1 MHAIAFV
8 TQKGGA
14 GKSTLAACLGV
25 AAQEAGER
33 VFLIDMDPQGSLLGW
48 GQSRGAETPTVDT
61 ITPAKLE
68 AALATLARN
77 GYTLAIIDTAGA
89 DTAAAA
95 AAMRAANLCL
105 IPARPTAFDIRA
117 TEKTRDAIKTLG
129 REYAFILNQ
138 CPPGP
143 RSSRA
148 NDGARALEL
157 MGDLVAPMIASRVD
171 YQAAAV
177 SGQGVTELNPQGKAA
192 EEMRALWTSVK
203 RRLGVKKHGKAT
215 RVA

>member
-1 MHAIAFV
+1 MYSIALV

-14 GKSTLAACLGV
+14 GKSTLAACLAV

-33 VFLIDMDPQGSLLGW
+33 VFLVDMDPQGSLLGW
-48 GQSRGAETPTVDT
+48 GQARDAETPIVDT
-61 ITPAKLE
+61 IAPMKLE
-68 AALATLARN
+68 AALATLAGN

-95 AAMRAANLCL
+95 AAMRAADLCL

-117 TEKTRDAIKTLG
+117 TERTRDALKTLG

-143 RSSRA
+143 RNSRA

-157 MGDLVAPMIASRVD
+157 MGGLVIR
-171 YQAAAV
+171 
-177 SGQGVTELNPQGKAA
+177 
-192 EEMRALWTSVK
+192 
-203 RRLGVKKHGKAT
+203 
-215 RVA
+215 

>member
-1 MHAIAFV
+1 MHTVAFV

-25 AAQEAGER
+25 AAQEAGEQ
-33 VFLIDMDPQGSLLGW
+33 VFLIDMDPQGSLLSW
-48 GQSRGAETPTVDT
+48 GQSRDAETPLVDT
-61 ITPAKLE
+61 TTPIKLE
-68 AALATLARN
+68 AALSTLAGN
-77 GYTLAIIDTAGA
+77 SYTLAIIDTAGA
-89 DTAAAA
+89 DSAAAA
-95 AAMRAANLCL
+95 AAMRAADLCL

-129 REYAFILNQ
+129 RECAFVLNQ

-157 MGDLVAPMIASRVD
+157 MGGLVTPMIASRVD
-171 YQAAAV
+171 YQTAAV
-177 SGQGVTELNPQGKAA
+177 TGRGVTELNPQGKAA
-192 EEMRALWTSVK
+192 EEMRELWASVK
-203 RRLGVKKHGKAT
+203 RRLGVRKYAKTA

>member
-14 GKSTLAACLGV
+14 GKSTLAACLAV

-33 VFLIDMDPQGSLLGW
+33 VFLVDMDPQGSLLSW
-48 GQSRGAETPTVDT
+48 GQSRDAETPLVDT
-61 ITPAKLE
+61 ITPVKLDT
-68 AALATLARN
+68 ALATLAGN
-77 GYTLAIIDTAGA
+77 GYTLAMIDTAGA

-95 AAMRAANLCL
+95 AAMRAADLCL

-117 TEKTRDAIKTLG
+117 TEKTRDALKTLS

-148 NDGARALEL
+148 HDGARALEL
-157 MGDLVAPMIASRVD
+157 MGGLVTPMIASRVD
-171 YQAAAV
+171 YQTAAV
-177 SGQGVTELNPQGKAA
+177 TGQGVTELNPQGKAA
-192 EEMRALWTSVK
+192 EEMRELWASVK
-203 RRLGVKKHGKAT
+203 RRLGVRKHGKAA

>member
-1 MHAIAFV
+1 MHTIAFV

-14 GKSTLAACLGV
+14 GKSTLAACLAV
-25 AAQEAGER
+25 AAQEAGEQ
-33 VFLIDMDPQGSLLGW
+33 VFLIDMDPQGSLVSW
-48 GQSRGAETPTVDT
+48 GQSRNAEAPLVDT
-61 ITPAKLE
+61 TTPIKLE
-68 AALATLARN
+68 AALAALAGN
-77 GYTLAIIDTAGA
+77 SYSLTIIDTAGA

-95 AAMRAANLCL
+95 AAMRAADLCL

-129 REYAFILNQ
+129 REYAFVLNQ

-157 MGDLVAPMIASRVD
+157 MGGLVTPMIASRVD
-171 YQAAAV
+171 YQTAAV
-177 SGQGVTELNPQGKAA
+177 TGQGVTELNPQGKAA
-192 EEMRALWTSVK
+192 EEMRELWASIK
-203 RRLGVKKHGKAT
+203 RRLGVRKHAKT
-215 RVA
+215 QRVA

>member
-14 GKSTLAACLGV
+14 GKSTLAACLAV
-25 AAQEAGER
+25 AAQETGEQ
-33 VFLIDMDPQGSLLGW
+33 VFLLDMDSQGSLLSW
-48 GQSRGAETPTVDT
+48 GQSRGAGTPLVDT
-61 ITPAKLE
+61 ITPVKLE
-68 AALATLARN
+68 AALATLAGN
-77 GYTLAIIDTAGA
+77 GYTLAMIDTAGA

-95 AAMRAANLCL
+95 AAMRAADLCL

-117 TEKTRDAIKTLG
+117 TEKTRDALKTLG
-129 REYAFILNQ
+129 CEYAFILNQ

-148 NDGARALEL
+148 HDGARALEL
-157 MGDLVAPMIASRVD
+157 MGGLVTPMIASRVD
-171 YQAAAV
+171 YQTAAV
-177 SGQGVTELNPQGKAA
+177 TGQGVTELNPQGKAA
-192 EEMRALWTSVK
+192 EEMRELWASVK
-203 RRLGVKKHGKAT
+203 RRLGVRKHGKAA

>member
-14 GKSTLAACLGV
+14 GKSTLAACLAV

-33 VFLIDMDPQGSLLGW
+33 VFLVDMDPQGSLLSW
-48 GQSRGAETPTVDT
+48 GQSRDAETPLVDT
-61 ITPAKLE
+61 ITPVKLE
-68 AALATLARN
+68 AALATLAGN
-77 GYTLAIIDTAGA
+77 GYTLAMIDTAGA

-95 AAMRAANLCL
+95 AAMRAADLCL

-117 TEKTRDAIKTLG
+117 TEKTRDALKTLS

-148 NDGARALEL
+148 HDGARALEL
-157 MGDLVAPMIASRVD
+157 MGGLVTPMIASRVD
-171 YQAAAV
+171 YQTAAV
-177 SGQGVTELNPQGKAA
+177 AGQGVTELNPQGKAA
-192 EEMRALWTSVK
+192 EEMRELWVSVK
-203 RRLGVKKHGKAT
+203 RRLGVRKHGKAA

>member
-14 GKSTLAACLGV
+14 GKSTLAACLAV

-33 VFLIDMDPQGSLLGW
+33 VFLVDMDPQGSLLSW
-48 GQSRGAETPTVDT
+48 GQSRDAETPLVDT
-61 ITPAKLE
+61 PTPIKLE
-68 AALATLARN
+68 AALSTLAGN
-77 GYTLAIIDTAGA
+77 SYTLAIVDTAGA
-89 DTAAAA
+89 DSAAAA
-95 AAMRAANLCL
+95 AAMRAADLCL

-138 CPPGP
+138 CPPGS

-157 MGDLVAPMIASRVD
+157 MGGLVTPMIASRVD
-171 YQAAAV
+171 YQTAAV
-177 SGQGVTELNPQGKAA
+177 TGQGVTELNPQGKAA
-192 EEMRALWTSVK
+192 EEMRELWASVK
-203 RRLGVKKHGKAT
+203 RRLGVRKHGKAA

>member
-25 AAQEAGER
+25 AAQEAEER
-33 VFLIDMDPQGSLLGW
+33 VFLIDMDPQGSLQGW
-48 GQSRGAETPTVDT
+48 GQSRNAETPIVDT
-61 ITPAKLE
+61 ITPVKLE
-68 AALATLARN
+68 AALGTLAGN

-95 AAMRAANLCL
+95 AVMRAVNLCL
-105 IPARPTAFDIRA
+105 IPVRPTAFDIRA
-117 TEKTRDAIKTLG
+117 TEKTRDALKTLG

-157 MGDLVAPMIASRVD
+157 MGGLATPMIASRVD
-171 YQAAAV
+171 YQTAAV
-177 SGQGVTELNPQGKAA
+177 TGQGVTELNPHGKAA
-192 EEMRALWTSVK
+192 EEMRELWASVK
-203 RRLGVKKHGKAT
+203 RRLGVRKHGKAA